1 MIPQI
6 KHNNIMKR
14 SFHIRSLFFLLLFVF
29 LIATLINNSRTIIR
43 KTLLLRFQLQYP
55 TFEAA
60 LLKHAAIDP
69 TEPQW
74 NREIRNLLDQNNLNN
89 NHHHHHQT
97 RRSHV
102 SVTLGSPLLFQ
113 RNLVPDF
120 HKALREWFQK
130 RKFEP
135 SIMSELTQLVKN
147 PIEFHHKGNNYSSSS
162 SEKSSSR
169 YSSCAVVGNSG
180 ILLKKHYGSVIDSHE
195 VVIRLNH
202 ARVQGFEQ
210 NVGSKTNISFVNSNI
225 LHGCSRMIGCNC
237 HGYNH
242 DVATVMYICQPVH
255 FMDYTLCKRSM
266 GARAPLLVVTDP
278 RFDVLCARIVKYYSL
293 RRFVLESG
301 KGLEE
306 WGPLHDEAM
315 FHYSSGFQAVMLALG
330 VCERVSM
337 FGFGKSV
344 SAKHHYHTNQKSE
357 LSLHDYEAEYEFYD
371 DLVHGIRPLPFL
383 KHDTKLPPLVMYH

>member
-1 MIPQI
+1 
-6 KHNNIMKR
+6 MKR
-14 SFHIRSLFFLLLFVF
+14 SFHIRSLFWLLLLVF
-29 LIATLINNSRTIIR
+29 LIATLLINNSPTTIRIRT
-43 KTLLLRFQLQYP
+43 LFLRFQLQDP
-55 TFEAA
+55 AFEAA

-74 NREIRNLLDQNNLNN
+74 NREIRNLLDQNH
-89 NHHHHHQT
+89 HHHHHQ
-97 RRSHV
+97 RY
-102 SVTLGSPLLFQ
+102 LL
-113 RNLVPDF
+113 PEF

-130 RKFEP
+130 KKLEP
-135 SIMSELTQLVKN
+135 TSIMSELTQLVKN
-147 PIEFHHKGNNYSSSS
+147 PIDAHKG
-162 SEKSSSR
+162 SR

-180 ILLKKHYGSVIDSHE
+180 ILLKKHYGKLIDSHE
-195 VVIRLNH
+195 VVVRLNH

-225 LHGCSRMIGCNC
+225 VHGCARMIGCKC
-237 HGYNH
+237 HGYND
-242 DVATVMYICQPVH
+242 DVATVMYICQPAH

-266 GARAPLLVVTDP
+266 GARSRLLVVTDP

-293 RRFVLESG
+293 RRFVLETG

-330 VCERVSM
+330 VCDRVSM

-344 SAKHHYHTNQKSE
+344 KAKHHYHTNQKSE
-357 LSLHDYEAEYEFYD
+357 LSLHDYEAEYQFYH
-371 DLVHGIRPLPFL
+371 DLVHGYTPLPFL
-383 KHDTKLPPLVMYH
+383 QHDTNLPPLVMYH

>member
-6 KHNNIMKR
+6 NNNNNIMKR
-14 SFHIRSLFFLLLFVF
+14 SFHIRSLFFLLLLVF

-43 KTLLLRFQLQYP
+43 RTLLLRFQLQDP

-60 LLKHAAIDP
+60 LLKHAAMDP
-69 TEPQW
+69 TEAQW
-74 NREIRNLLDQNNLNN
+74 NREIRNLLDQNYLN
-89 NHHHHHQT
+89 NHHRHQQQA

-102 SVTLGSPLLFQ
+102 SSSVTLASPLFQ
-113 RNLVPDF
+113 TNLLPDF

-130 RKFEP
+130 KKFEP
-135 SIMSELTQLVKN
+135 SIMSELTQLVKS
-147 PIEFHHKGNNYSSSS
+147 PIEFHKGNSS
-162 SEKSSSR
+162 SESSSR

-237 HGYNH
+237 HGYKD
-242 DVATVMYICQPVH
+242 DVATVMYICQLAH

-266 GARAPLLVVTDP
+266 GARSPLLVVTDP

-306 WGPLHDEAM
+306 WGPFHDEAM

-330 VCERVSM
+330 VCDRVSM

-344 SAKHHYHTNQKSE
+344 NAKHHYHTNQKSE
-357 LSLHDYEAEYEFYD
+357 LSLHDYEAEYEFYH

-383 KHDTKLPPLVMYH
+383 KHDTKLPPLVIYR